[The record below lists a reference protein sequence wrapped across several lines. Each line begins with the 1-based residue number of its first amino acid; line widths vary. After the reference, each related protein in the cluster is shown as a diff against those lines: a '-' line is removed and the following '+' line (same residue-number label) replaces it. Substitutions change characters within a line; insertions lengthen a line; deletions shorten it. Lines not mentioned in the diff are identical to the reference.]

1 VHPYKTFPDRQ
12 FWSRAVSG
20 TPWADVFRGQTGKF
34 RLSHTE
40 PVASAGSCFARRIA
54 EFLVADGYNY
64 QLFESC
70 HPLMEAKAAEY
81 GYGTF
86 SCRYG
91 NIYSTRQL
99 RQLFEEALGIRPPIL
114 HVGQVKSGAYIDL
127 LRPNINEVGF
137 GSIEEMR
144 VDRLYHLSRVRVM
157 IEQMQ
162 TFVFTLGLTE
172 AWADEARDVVY
183 GSHPGVF
190 LESLDASQIT
200 PINLDYEE
208 VLRDLEAVLD
218 ILARHNQ
225 HGGPRVILTVSPV
238 ALAATHQD
246 SHVLAATSY
255 SKSVLRAAA
264 GKLAASRAE
273 VDYFPSYE
281 IFALSQSF
289 GQFLAEDL
297 RDVSRRGV
305 EVAMRVFRDMF
316 LEPDAQPAATQAP
329 APVAIPAPPPEP
341 AGRSLAEAEC
351 DEIANAVFGARG

>member
-1 VHPYKTFPDRQ
+1 MHPYKTFPDRQ

-20 TPWADVFRGQTGKF
+20 TPWADVFLGQPAKF
-34 RLSHTE
+34 RLTRGE
-40 PVASAGSCFARRIA
+40 VIASAGSCFARRIA
-54 EFLVADGYNY
+54 QFLIAGGYNY
-64 QLFESC
+64 PLFESC
-70 HPLMEAKAAEY
+70 HPLMAAQAADY
-81 GYGTF
+81 GYGAF

-91 NIYSTRQL
+91 NIYTPRQL
-99 RQLFEEALGIRPPIL
+99 RQLFEEALGIRPPIFHFGKL
-114 HVGQVKSGAYIDL
+114 KSGAYIDL
-127 LRPNINEVGF
+127 LRPNISQAGF
-137 GSIEEMR
+137 GSVEEAR

-190 LESLDASQIT
+190 LEAFRG
-200 PINLDYEE
+200 PAAAINLDYEA
-208 VLRDLEAVLD
+208 VVGDLEQMMML
-218 ILARHNQ
+218 LGRHSRR
-225 HGGPRVILTVSPV
+225 GAPRMILTVSPV

-246 SHVLAATSY
+246 AHVLTATSY
-255 SKSVLRAAA
+255 SKAVLRAAA
-264 GKLAASRAE
+264 GKLSASRPD

-316 LEPDAQPAATQAP
+316 LAPESRQQEKP
-329 APVAIPAPPPEP
+329 APVVEQAVPAPPT
-341 AGRSLAEAEC
+341 ASAAQAEC
-351 DEIANAVFGARG
+351 DEIANAAFGSGR